1 MSRDPYLVATD
12 IGSNSIKLAVA
23 KSSLDDQDKVQI
35 LALVEKP
42 SSGIKKGIITSMTEA
57 TESLIDVVAQA
68 ESIVGLPIR
77 KAVFGISGTSVSFV
91 NSEGLAVIS
100 RPDNEIQEED
110 VERVVQDSLTK
121 AFGVGNSEIIHIIPK
136 AFKVDNQSGI
146 RYPVG
151 MLGNKLEAK
160 TLIISVE
167 TSFLRNFTKVITQAG
182 IDISDQ
188 IFTPLASSNFLF
200 STRQKKSGT
209 LLVDIG
215 YASTSYIL
223 WENEEIY
230 ASGVIPVGSEHIT
243 ADLAVGLQTTIEMAE
258 EIKKQHLDLS
268 DNVSDD
274 VEEIEMYNPDLQIN
288 ETFKLEEIRDFAR
301 ARVEEIFI
309 YINREL
315 QKIGKKGKLPGGVI
329 LIGGG
334 SALKGIEDVARYVLK
349 LAIFKYQFDPKKIE
363 FLPDYNGDPS
373 FINCI
378 ALAAYYL
385 FHSEEIN
392 YSKASKNAFTARIS
406 QSNTNS
412 DIGSVFGTWLK
423 KLWPFS

>member
-1 MSRDPYLVATD
+1 VAID

-23 KSSLDDQDKVQI
+23 KNSLDDQDKVQV
-35 LALVEKP
+35 LALVERP
-42 SSGIKKGIITSMTEA
+42 SSGIKRGVVTSMTEA
-57 TESLIDVVAQA
+57 TEALIEVVAQA
-68 ESIVGLPIR
+68 EGVVGLPIKR
-77 KAVFGISGTSVSFV
+77 SVFGINGTGISFV
-91 NSEGLAVIS
+91 NSEGLVVIS
-100 RPDNEIQEED
+100 RQDNEIQEED
-110 VERVVQDSLTK
+110 VERVIQDSLTK
-121 AFGVGNSEIIHIIPK
+121 AFGVGNNEIIHIIPK

-167 TSFLRNFTKVITQAG
+167 TSFLRNFSKVINQSG
-182 IDISDQ
+182 VEISDQ

-209 LLVDIG
+209 MLVDIG
-215 YASTSYIL
+215 YSSTSYIL
-223 WENEEIY
+223 WENEEIF

-258 EIKKQHLDLS
+258 EIKKQHVDLS
-268 DNVSDD
+268 DGAVDEL
-274 VEEIEMYNPDLQIN
+274 EEIEMYNPDLQIN
-288 ETFKLEEIRDFAR
+288 ETFKLSDIRDFAR
-301 ARVEEIFI
+301 ARTEEIFI

-334 SALKGIEDVARYVLK
+334 SALKGIDDVARYVLK
-349 LAIFKYQFDPKKIE
+349 LAIFKYHFDPKKIE
-363 FLPDYNGDPS
+363 FLPDYNGDPA
-373 FINCI
+373 FINSI

-385 FHSEEIN
+385 FHSEEIS
-392 YSKASKNAFTARIS
+392 YSKASKNNFSARTGVGS
-406 QSNTNS
+406 GGGEGRNTLNNM
-412 DIGSVFGTWLK
+412 FK
-423 KLWPFS
+423 KIWPWG

>member
-1 MSRDPYLVATD
+1 MSRDPYLVAVD

-23 KSSLDDQDKVQI
+23 KNSLDDQDKVQV
-35 LALVEKP
+35 LALVERP
-42 SSGIKKGIITSMTEA
+42 SSGIKRGVVTSMTEA
-57 TESLIDVVAQA
+57 TEALIEVVAQA
-68 ESIVGLPIR
+68 EGVVGLPIKR
-77 KAVFGISGTSVSFV
+77 SVFGINGTGVSFI
-91 NSEGLAVIS
+91 NSDGLVVIS
-100 RPDNEIQEED
+100 RQDNEIQEED
-110 VERVVQDSLTK
+110 VERVIQDSLTK
-121 AFGVGNSEIIHIIPK
+121 AFGVGNNEIIHIIPK
-136 AFKVDNQSGI
+136 ACKVGNQSGI

-167 TSFLRNFTKVITQAG
+167 TSFLRNFTKVINQAG
-182 IDISDQ
+182 IEISDQ

-209 LLVDIG
+209 LLVDVG
-215 YASTSYIL
+215 YSSTSYIL
-223 WENEEIY
+223 WENEEIF
-230 ASGVIPVGSEHIT
+230 ASGVIPVGSDHIT
-243 ADLAVGLQTTIEMAE
+243 SDLAVGLQTTIEMAE

-268 DNVSDD
+268 DGVSNDL
-274 VEEIEMYNPDLQIN
+274 EEIEMYNPDLQIN
-288 ETFKLEEIRDFAR
+288 ETFKLKDIRDFAR
-301 ARVEEIFI
+301 ARTEEIFI

-334 SALKGIEDVARYVLK
+334 SALKGIDDVARYVLK
-349 LAIFKYQFDPKKIE
+349 LAIFKYHFDPKKIE

-373 FINCI
+373 FISSI

-392 YSKASKNAFTARIS
+392 YSKATKNTFAARANINIGGESKNSLSDLFRRI
-406 QSNTNS
+406 
-412 DIGSVFGTWLK
+412 
-423 KLWPFS
+423 WPFS